1 VDFKMVSHEMI
12 ILEMQRWTGLLLFTI
27 GWGALSAQSPP
38 PVGQWREHLPWN
50 NAVNV
55 SLSGTGVY
63 CATPY
68 AVFLY
73 DPADESFTR
82 MSKVNG
88 LSDIGVSAM
97 THDPVSGNT
106 VIAYQNSNLDIW
118 KGGRVVNIPD
128 IRISSTSGNKTI
140 HRIAIR
146 GDMAYLSTG
155 LGVIV
160 IDMKKNQVRDTWRIG
175 NAGAEVPVWGLA
187 FSGNR
192 VFAATEEGLKSALL
206 SSDPSDYRN
215 WQLLPLPP
223 GPAQHVIASGTRVYA
238 LLGESVFSSSGGNF
252 SLFYQRTGISSI
264 DTAGTGLLVSERSGN
279 TGRVVHLDASAN
291 TLRVYQPA
299 GLSFPKQAVL
309 SGQDCWIA
317 DFNNGLFRAGATDAE
332 KVFPNSPINIATG
345 QMSFVD
351 GSLWVAA
358 GTVNEA
364 WNYTFNPNGIY
375 RLKDQYWDGYNRY
388 VNTGLDSLYDFITV
402 AGQPATGSVYVGS
415 YGGGLL
421 EIRKDNS
428 RVIYKQTSPLAAAVG
443 DPGSYRVS
451 GLATDRE
458 SNLWI
463 SNYGAPQNLLVK
475 KADGSWKS
483 FTIPF
488 FHAENATAGITIDDL
503 GQKWIVSPK
512 QNGLFVFN
520 SGSSIDNTGDD
531 RWRYYRQGR
540 GNGNLPSNNVYCA
553 VKDKNGFIWV
563 GTDKGIAVVNCVQE
577 AVNSNCEAILPI
589 IQEDNFAGFLFR
601 DEEVLS
607 IAVDGANRKWVGTRN
622 GLWLVAAEGDKI
634 IYRFTKANSPLLA
647 DEISSLAIDPVSGE
661 VFAATSAGI
670 CSFRSTAT
678 EGETGGNNVLV
689 YPNPVPPGFG
699 GTIAVRGLPVNA
711 TVKITELDGR
721 LVFQTRSLGGQA
733 IWNGRDYKGNRAS
746 SGVYLVIV
754 ADEQNVEKLATKIF
768 FLK

>member
-1 VDFKMVSHEMI
+1 
-12 ILEMQRWTGLLLFTI
+12 MQRWMGLLVLLI
-27 GWGALSAQSPP
+27 GWLRVSAQSPP
-38 PVGQWREHLPWN
+38 SVGQWREHLPWN

-55 SLSGTGVY
+55 SVSGSGIF

-68 AVFLY
+68 GAFLY
-73 DPADESFTR
+73 DPTDESFMR
-82 MSKVNG
+82 ISKVNG
-88 LSDIGVSAM
+88 LSDIGVNTM
-97 THDPVSGNT
+97 THDPGTGNT
-106 VIAYQNSNLDIW
+106 IIAYQNSNLDIW
-118 KGGRVVNIPD
+118 KGSRVVNIPD
-128 IRISSTSGNKTI
+128 IRISSVSGDKTI
-140 HRIAIR
+140 HRISVR
-146 GDMAYLSTG
+146 GEMAYLATG
-155 LGVIV
+155 IGVIV

-175 NAGAEVPVWGLA
+175 NAGNAITVRGLA
-187 FSGNR
+187 FSGNS
-192 VFAATEEGLKSALL
+192 VFAATEEGLKTALL
-206 SSDPSDYRN
+206 TTDPSDYRN
-215 WQLLPLPP
+215 WQLLPLPI
-223 GPAQHVIASGTRVYA
+223 GPAQNVVASGTRVYA
-238 LLGESVFSSSGGNF
+238 LQGETVLLSTGGAFSVFYRG
-252 SLFYQRTGISSI
+252 TGISSI
-264 DTAGTGLLVSERSGN
+264 DTAGNGLLVSEKVGN
-279 TGRVVHLDASAN
+279 AGRVVRLDASGN
-291 TLRVYQPA
+291 QIRVFQPP
-299 GLSFPKQAVL
+299 GLSFPKQAMMM
-309 SGQDCWIA
+309 GQDCWIA
-317 DFNNGLFRAGATDAE
+317 DFDNGLFRAGVTDAE

-345 QMSFVD
+345 QMSFID
-351 GSLWVAA
+351 KALWVAA

-388 VNTGLDSLYDFITV
+388 VNQVLDSMYDFIAV
-402 AGQPATGSVYVGS
+402 AGQPATGSVYLGS

-428 RVIYKQTSPLAAAVG
+428 LVIYKQSSPLGTALG

-451 GLATDRE
+451 GLATDRQ

-463 SNYGAPQNLLVK
+463 SNYGAAQNLLVK
-475 KADGSWKS
+475 KADGSWKT

-503 GQKWIVSPK
+503 DQKWIVSPK

-520 SGSSIDNTGDD
+520 SGTSIDNTGDD

-563 GTDKGIAVVNCVQE
+563 GTDKGIAVINCIQE
-577 AVNSNCEAILPI
+577 AVNSNCDAVLPI

-607 IAVDGANRKWVGTRN
+607 IAVDGANRKWVGTKN

-634 IYRFTKANSPLLA
+634 IYRFTKANSPLLS

-661 VFAATSAGI
+661 VFIATASGI

-678 EGETGGNNVLV
+678 EGQTGGSNVVV

-699 GTIAVRGLPVNA
+699 GTIAVRGLPVNS

-721 LVFQTRSLGGQA
+721 LVYQTRSLGGQA
-733 IWNGRDYKGNRAS
+733 VWNGKDYKGNRAS

-754 ADEQNVEKLATKIF
+754 SDEQNQEKLATKIF

>member
-1 VDFKMVSHEMI
+1 
-12 ILEMQRWTGLLLFTI
+12 MQRWTGLLVLLF
-27 GWGALSAQSPP
+27 GWYSVSAQSPP

-55 SLSGTGVY
+55 SASGDGIF
-63 CATPY
+63 CATPF
-68 AVFLY
+68 AVFFF
-73 DPADESFTR
+73 DRTDESFAR

-97 THDPVSGNT
+97 THDPLTGNT

-118 KGGRVVNIPD
+118 NGSRVVNIPD
-128 IRISSTSGNKTI
+128 IRISGTSGNKTI
-140 HRIAIR
+140 YRIAIR
-146 GDMAYLSTG
+146 GEFAYLSTG

-175 NAGAEVPVWGLA
+175 NAGGEVTVWGLA
-187 FSGNR
+187 FSGNS
-192 VFAATEEGLKSALL
+192 VFAATEEGLKTAPLT
-206 SSDPSDYRN
+206 SDPSDYRN
-215 WQLLPLPP
+215 WQRVALPQ
-223 GPAQHVIASGTRVYA
+223 GPAQHVISSGNRIYA
-238 LLGESVFSSSGGNF
+238 LQGESVFLSTGGSF
-252 SLFYQRTGISSI
+252 SLFYRSTGISSI
-264 DTAGTGLLVSERSGN
+264 DTAGVGLLVSEKNGN
-279 TGRVVHLDASAN
+279 AGRVVHLGGSGN
-291 TLRVYQPA
+291 LTRIYQPQ
-299 GLSFPKQAVL
+299 GLSFPKQATLV
-309 SGQDCWIA
+309 GPDCWIA
-317 DFNNGLFRAGATDAE
+317 DFDNGLFRAGVSDAE

-345 QMSFVD
+345 QISFI
-351 GSLWVAA
+351 GNTLWAAA

-364 WNYTFNPNGIY
+364 WNYTFNPNGVY

-388 VNTGLDSLYDFITV
+388 VNAGLDSLYDFITV
-402 AGQPATGSVYVGS
+402 AGQPATGSVYIGS

-421 EIRKDNS
+421 EIKKDNS
-428 RVIYKQTSPLAAAVG
+428 LLIHKQRSPLGAALG
-443 DPGSYRVS
+443 DPNSYRVS
-451 GLATDRE
+451 GLAADCE

-475 KADGSWKS
+475 KADGNWKA

-488 FHAENATAGITIDDL
+488 FHAENAVAGITIDDL
-503 GQKWIVSPK
+503 DQKWIVSPK

-520 SGSSIDNTGDD
+520 SGTNIDNTGDD
-531 RWRYYRQGR
+531 RWRYYRQGK
-540 GNGNLPSNNVYCA
+540 GNGNLPSNNVFCT

-563 GTDKGIAVVNCVQE
+563 GTDKGIAVINCVKE
-577 AVNSNCEAILPI
+577 AVNSNCDAVLPV

-607 IAVDGANRKWVGTRN
+607 IAIDGANRKWVGTKN
-622 GLWLVAAEGDKI
+622 GLWLVSAEGDKI
-634 IYRFTKANSPLLA
+634 IYRFTKTNSPLLS
-647 DEISSLAIDPVSGE
+647 DEISSLAIDPISGE

-678 EGETGGNNVLV
+678 EGQTGGSGVLV

-699 GTIAVRGLPVNA
+699 GTIAVRGLPVNS

-721 LVFQTRSLGGQA
+721 LVYQTRSLGGQA
-733 IWNGRDYKGNRAS
+733 IWNGRDYKGNRVS
-746 SGVYLVIV
+746 SGVYLVIIS
-754 ADEQNVEKLATKIF
+754 DEQNVEKLATKIF

>member
-1 VDFKMVSHEMI
+1 
-12 ILEMQRWTGLLLFTI
+12 
-27 GWGALSAQSPP
+27 
-38 PVGQWREHLPWN
+38 
-50 NAVNV
+50 
-55 SLSGTGVY
+55 
-63 CATPY
+63 
-68 AVFLY
+68 
-73 DPADESFTR
+73 

-88 LSDIGVSAM
+88 LSDIAVSAM
-97 THDPVSGNT
+97 AHDLLTGST

-118 KGGRVVNIPD
+118 KASRVVNIPD
-128 IRISSTSGNKTI
+128 IRISSTGGDKTI

-146 GDMAYLSTG
+146 GDMAYLSAG
-155 LGVIV
+155 LGVLV

-175 NAGAEVPVWGLA
+175 DAGMEVPVRGLA
-187 FSGNR
+187 FSGNS
-192 VFAATEEGLKSALL
+192 VFAATDEGVKTALL
-206 SSDPSDYRN
+206 ANDPSDYRN
-215 WQLLPLPP
+215 WQLLPLPG
-223 GPAQHVIASGTRVYA
+223 GPAQHVVASGNRIYA
-238 LLGESVFSSSGGNF
+238 LVGESIYLSTGVSF
-252 SLFYQRTGISSI
+252 SLFYRNAGIVSI
-264 DTAGTGLLVSERSGN
+264 DTAGAGLLVSEKTSN
-279 TGRVVHLDASAN
+279 AGRVVHLDGSAN
-291 TLRVYQPA
+291 PVRIYQPP

-309 SGQDCWIA
+309 AGQDCWIA
-317 DFNNGLFRAGATDAE
+317 DINNGLFRAGSSDAE
-332 KVFPNSPINIATG
+332 RVFPNSPINIATG
-345 QMSFVD
+345 QMSFID
-351 GSLWVAA
+351 KTLWVAA

-364 WNYTFNPNGIY
+364 WNYTFNPNGVF
-375 RLKDQYWDGYNRY
+375 RFKDQYWDGYNRY
-388 VNTGLDSLYDFITV
+388 VNTGLDTLYDFISV
-402 AGQPATGSVYVGS
+402 AGQPATGSVYLGS

-428 RVIYKQTSPLAAAVG
+428 LMIHKQNSPLRPATG

-475 KADGSWKS
+475 KADGNWKA

-488 FHAENATAGITIDDL
+488 FHTENAVASITIDDL
-503 GQKWIVSPK
+503 DQKWIVSPK

-531 RWRYYRQGR
+531 QWRYYRQGK

-563 GTDKGIAVVNCVQE
+563 GTEKGIAVINCVQE
-577 AVNSNCEAILPI
+577 AVNSSCEAILPV

-607 IAVDGANRKWVGTRN
+607 MAVDGANRKWVGTKN
-622 GLWLVAAEGDKI
+622 GLWLVSAEGDKI

-647 DEISSLAIDPVSGE
+647 DEISSLAIDPISGE

-678 EGETGGNNVLV
+678 EGQTGGTNVLV

-699 GTIAVRGLPVNA
+699 GTIAVRGLAVNS
-711 TVKITELDGR
+711 TVKITEMDGR
-721 LVFQTRSLGGQA
+721 LVYQTRSLGGQA
-733 IWNGRDYKGNRAS
+733 TWNGKDYKGNRAS

-754 ADEQNVEKLATKIF
+754 SDEQNQEKLATKIF